1 MYVGIPITVSLPFLL
16 FPNNDEKTMESLR
29 LSAESAR
36 KANKNV
42 RRLTDIPC
50 GSPHTLS
57 RVEISKK
64 SFVKV
69 QPPTGR
75 GHGR

>member
-1 MYVGIPITVSLPFLL
+1 MYVFIPITVSLPFLL
-16 FPNNDEKTMESLR
+16 LPNNDEKTMESPR
-29 LSAESAR
+29 LSVESAK
-36 KANKNV
+36 KAKRRA

-50 GSPHTLS
+50 GSPHTLNFAE
-57 RVEISKK
+57 VSKK

-75 GHGR
+75 GH